1 VPERSA
7 EAEGTGMALVLT
19 TAGREIRRR
28 LASAML
34 AGLARG
40 ADRKIGLAVRVV
52 ESLPFFPLSGGVGRA
67 LSKKLVAGDHAL
79 VGFIARLGREL
90 SERSMEKFVTNL
102 LVNAWVDGRS
112 ARERFRREEGFYP
125 PNFIVVSPTMRCNFR
140 CDGCWAAAYE
150 HVPNM
155 DVSLLEHVI
164 AECKEDLGV
173 RFFTIAG
180 GEPFIRSDLLD
191 LYERHEDCYFQVYT
205 NGVLID
211 EEVAARLGEMGNVA
225 PMLSVEGGRDSTDR
239 RRGPGTYDRLV
250 EVRSLLSGAGVLHG
264 FAVTATRDNVYE
276 ISSDEFVDEMI
287 EQGAL
292 AGWYFHYM
300 PIGADPDPARMI
312 TAAQRDHLRKRVY
325 EIRNSRPIF
334 AADFWNDGP
343 AVQGCM
349 AGGRRYLHINPN
361 GDIEPCVFVHFA
373 VDNVRETT
381 IREALRSPF
390 MRAIREGAPY
400 DGNLLRPCMIIDRPE
415 VLRRHCRAH
424 GARPTHPGASNIVS
438 ELADALDQG
447 AAAVAGIMDGVWA
460 RGEWQHLY
468 VTAEEIAGRGDA
480 VRGLT
485 RPAEAAFP
493 ER

>member
-1 VPERSA
+1 MS
-7 EAEGTGMALVLT
+7 LVLT
-19 TAGREIRRR
+19 TAGREMRRR

-40 ADRKIGLAVRVV
+40 ADRNIGLAVRVV
-52 ESLPFFPLSGGVGRA
+52 ESLPFFPLTSGVGRA
-67 LSKKLVAGDHAL
+67 LTKKLGSGDHAL

-102 LVNAWVDGRS
+102 LVNAWVDGRP

-125 PNFIVVSPTMRCNFR
+125 PNFIVLSPTMRCNFR
-140 CDGCWAAAYE
+140 CAGCWAAAYE
-150 HVPNM
+150 DVPNM
-155 DVSLLEHVI
+155 EISLLEHII

-180 GEPFIRSDLLD
+180 GEPFTRRDLLD
-191 LYERHEDCYFQVYT
+191 LYERHDDCYFQVYT

-225 PMLSVEGGRDSTDR
+225 PMLSVEGGRRSTDR

-250 EVRSLLSGAGVLHG
+250 KVRSLLRDAGVLHG
-264 FAVTATRDNVYE
+264 FAATATRENVYE
-276 ISSDEFVDEMI
+276 ISSEEFIDEMI
-287 EQGAL
+287 DQGAL
-292 AGWYFHYM
+292 AGWYFHYI
-300 PIGADPDPARMI
+300 PIGADPDPGRMI
-312 TAAQRDHLRKRVY
+312 TARQRDDLRKRVFK
-325 EIRNSRPIF
+325 IRNSRPIF
-334 AADFWNDGP
+334 LADFWNDGP

-349 AGGRRYLHINPN
+349 AGGRRYLHINPT

-373 VDNVRETT
+373 IDNVRRTT

-390 MRAIREGAPY
+390 MCAIRDGVPY

-415 VLRRHCRAH
+415 VLRQHCREH
-424 GARPTHPGASNIVS
+424 GARPTHPGAATILN
-438 ELADALDQG
+438 ELADVLDEK
-447 AAAVAGIMDGVWA
+447 ASSVAAVMDGVWE

-468 VTAEEIAGRGDA
+468 VTAGEIGGGSADGRRAPGPVQVA
-480 VRGLT
+480 YS
-485 RPAEAAFP
+485 

>member
-1 VPERSA
+1 MP
-7 EAEGTGMALVLT
+7 LVLT

-52 ESLPFFPLSGGVGRA
+52 ESLPFFPLTSDVGRA
-67 LSKKLVAGDHAL
+67 LTKKLGAGDHAL

-90 SERSMEKFVTNL
+90 SERSMERFVTNL
-102 LVNAWVDGRS
+102 LVNAWVDGRP

-140 CDGCWAAAYE
+140 CDGCWAAMYE
-150 HVPNM
+150 DVPDM
-155 DVSLLEHVI
+155 ETSLLERII
-164 AECKEDLGV
+164 AECKEDLGI

-191 LYERHEDCYFQVYT
+191 LYERHDDCYFQIYT

-211 EEVAARLGEMGNVA
+211 EEIASRLGETGNVA
-225 PMLSVEGGRDSTDR
+225 PMLSVEGGPRWTDE

-250 EVRSLLSGAGVLHG
+250 SVRSFLSEAGVLHG
-264 FAVTATRDNVYE
+264 FAVTATRSNVYE
-276 ISSDEFVDEMI
+276 VSSDEFVDDMI
-287 EQGAL
+287 GQGAL
-292 AGWYFHYM
+292 AGWYFHYI
-300 PIGADPDPARMI
+300 PIGGNPRPDRMI
-312 TAAQRDHLRKRVY
+312 TGLQRDHLRKRVY

-334 AADFWNDGP
+334 LADFWNDGP

-361 GDIEPCVFVHFA
+361 GDVEPCVFVHFA
-373 VDNVRETT
+373 VDNVHDKT

-390 MRAIREGAPY
+390 MRAIREGVPY

-415 VLRRHCRAH
+415 VLRTHCRVH
-424 GARPTHPGASNIVS
+424 GARPTHPGASTLVG
-438 ELADALDQG
+438 ELASALDEK
-447 AAAVAGIMDGVWA
+447 AADVAAVMDGVWE

-468 VTAEEIAGRGDA
+468 VTADEIAGGSGAGRS
-480 VRGLT
+480 V
-485 RPAEAAFP
+485 EALQS

>member
-1 VPERSA
+1 MS
-7 EAEGTGMALVLT
+7 LVLT

-40 ADRKIGLAVRVV
+40 ADRRIGLAVRVV
-52 ESLPFFPLSGGVGRA
+52 ESLPFFPLSSDVGRA
-67 LSKKLVAGDHAL
+67 LTKKLGSGDHAL
-79 VGFIARLGREL
+79 VEFIGRLGREL

-102 LVNAWVDGRS
+102 LVNAWVDGRP

-125 PNFIVVSPTMRCNFR
+125 PNFVVISPTMRCNFR
-140 CDGCWAAAYE
+140 CTGCWAAMYE
-150 HVPNM
+150 DVPNM
-155 DVSLLEHVI
+155 EMPLLERVV

-180 GEPFIRSDLLD
+180 GEPFIRRDLLD
-191 LYERHEDCYFQVYT
+191 FYERHDDCYFQVYT

-211 EEVAARLGEMGNVA
+211 EEVASRLGELGNVA
-225 PMLSVEGGRDSTDR
+225 PMLSVEGGRASTDR
-239 RRGPGTYDRLV
+239 RRGPGTYDRLIG
-250 EVRSLLSGAGVLHG
+250 VRSLLSDAGVLHG
-264 FAVTATRDNVYE
+264 FAATATRDNVYE
-276 ISSDEFVDEMI
+276 ISSNEFVDDMI
-287 EQGAL
+287 DQGAL
-292 AGWYFHYM
+292 AGWYFHYI

-312 TAAQRDHLRKRVY
+312 TALERDHLRKRVY
-325 EIRNSRPIF
+325 EIRNTRPIF

-381 IREALRSPF
+381 IREALGSPF
-390 MRAIREGAPY
+390 MQAIRGGAPY

-415 VLRRHCRAH
+415 VLRRHCREH
-424 GARPTHPGASNIVS
+424 GARPTHPGAATIV
-438 ELADALDQG
+438 EALARALDER
-447 AAAVAGIMDGVWA
+447 ARDVASVMDGVWE

-468 VTAEEIAGRGDA
+468 VTAEEIAGARGA
-480 VRGLT
+480 GRGRRSLG
-485 RPAEAAFP
+485 AAYP